1 METIMKL
8 IKVFDDDDI
17 NPKSAWAYLKGDRL
31 ILKEDFVGFKAGSY
45 LIVNSKNA
53 INMRETFEF
62 NWLLKKS
69 KINALQSSK
78 KML

>member
-1 METIMKL
+1 MKI

-17 NPKSAWAYLKGDRL
+17 NPKSAWAYQKSDRL
-31 ILKEDFVGFKAGSY
+31 ILKDDFMGFKAGSY

-53 INMRETFEF
+53 IKVKDTFQF

-69 KINALQSSK
+69 KINALQSSEK
-78 KML
+78 AL